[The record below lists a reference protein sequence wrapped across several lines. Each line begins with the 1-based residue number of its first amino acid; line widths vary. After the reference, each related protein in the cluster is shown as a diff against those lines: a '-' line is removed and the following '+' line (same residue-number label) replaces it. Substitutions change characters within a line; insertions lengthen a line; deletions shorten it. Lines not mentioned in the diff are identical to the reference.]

1 MTTHL
6 GSYDG
11 LDGDGLLNKSVAL
24 CSIHDRVPG
33 CCDAVVD
40 ILLLLQDFSMLNYV
54 PAEAAPGGAGSTLS
68 RS

>member
-6 GSYDG
+6 ASYDG

-24 CSIHDRVPG
+24 CSIHDHVPG
-33 CCDAVVD
+33 CDAVVN
-40 ILLLLQDFSMLNYV
+40 ILLLLQDFSVLNYV
-54 PAEAAPGGAGSTLS
+54 PAEAVPGGAEPTLP